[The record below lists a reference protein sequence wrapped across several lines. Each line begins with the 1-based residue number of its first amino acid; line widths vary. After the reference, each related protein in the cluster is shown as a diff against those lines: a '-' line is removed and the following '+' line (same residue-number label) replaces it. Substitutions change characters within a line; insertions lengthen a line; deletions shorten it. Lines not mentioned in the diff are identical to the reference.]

1 MLIVKRDVFISVPL
15 VLKVKVKVKVKL
27 KMSLCSS
34 TIL

>member
-15 VLKVKVKVKVKL
+15 VLKAKVKVKVKL